1 MEFLL
6 AVLAIR
12 FLVNALTGNRNSNE
26 AIEANSNE
34 LVYHPAEYR
43 LR

>member
-1 MEFLL
+1 MKFLI

-12 FLVNALTGNRNSNE
+12 FLVNALTGNRNND
-26 AIEANSNE
+26 EANDTNRNE
-34 LVYHPAEYR
+34 WVRHPAEYG

>member
-1 MEFLL
+1 MKFLI

-12 FLVNALTGNRNSNE
+12 YLVNVLSRNGNRNKESETN
-26 AIEANSNE
+26 NNE
-34 LVYHPAEYR
+34 LVRHPAEYL